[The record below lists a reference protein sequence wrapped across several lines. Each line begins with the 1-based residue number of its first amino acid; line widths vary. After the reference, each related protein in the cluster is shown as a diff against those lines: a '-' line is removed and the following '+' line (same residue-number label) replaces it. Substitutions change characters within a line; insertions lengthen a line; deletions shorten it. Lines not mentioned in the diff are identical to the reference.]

1 MTDPLFGFLASQ
13 TRTSGSKP
21 FQSLIGACTTPQRDF
36 IRDSSLFGRR
46 ATTTPGYSLSPQLRV
61 RFLYLVLY
69 EVEGFLGSSPGTIS
83 SAMATP
89 EGPVQPGSGTL
100 LLILIQVA
108 SRALTFIGNQF
119 LLRFLSP
126 TLLGISV
133 QLELVSVTSLYFA
146 RDSLRVALQRQ
157 TLASSTVSGDDNGKP
172 EANGR
177 KKRTQRTEASLQA
190 QMVVNLAYLSIL
202 IGLAISVVFG
212 YSYLTSANT
221 EALSSS
227 YFTLSFR
234 IYAFAT
240 LLELFAEPSFL
251 FIQQKALYK
260 ERARAETAA
269 AMARCLTACFV
280 AALGHNRRWDP
291 SILPFAIGQAAYSIV
306 LLALYL
312 LPTLESSRRDNFSL
326 FPARLATSDL
336 SSISTRNPNYVDL
349 FPKYLLSLAGTMYLQ
364 SIFKLL
370 LTQGDALILSFLST
384 LADQGAFALA
394 SNYGGLLARLVFQPV
409 EESSRNTFG
418 RLLSSD
424 KRTKS
429 QGGNDGQRPALTY
442 LANILHFYLIF
453 SLPLVTLAPY
463 IFPLVV
469 RHILSASWYTQST
482 ALLLSTYCYYIPF
495 MAVNGI
501 LDAFVTSVATPAQL
515 RRQSL
520 WMVACTAIYGV
531 AAWVLLTKSGLGA
544 SGLIWANMVNMAL
557 RVVWSL
563 WFIAGWTREQG
574 GGSYKQLLGE
584 AVPSIASTTT
594 AGAIVLG
601 LRIYGTNTESF
612 TREVFGVLATGA
624 VLLGSTM

>member
-1 MTDPLFGFLASQ
+1 
-13 TRTSGSKP
+13 
-21 FQSLIGACTTPQRDF
+21 
-36 IRDSSLFGRR
+36 
-46 ATTTPGYSLSPQLRV
+46 
-61 RFLYLVLY
+61 
-69 EVEGFLGSSPGTIS
+69 
-83 SAMATP
+83 MAKS
-89 EGPVQPGSGTL
+89 ESPVQPGSGTL

-157 TLASSTVSGDDNGKP
+157 APAPTSSTVPGDDKGKP
-172 EANGR
+172 ESKGQ
-177 KKRTQRTEASLQA
+177 KPRTQRSDASLQG
-190 QMVVNLAYLSIL
+190 QMVVNLSYLSIL

-212 YSYLTSANT
+212 YSYLVSAPT
-221 EALSSS
+221 EALSSA
-227 YFTLSFR
+227 YFTLSFQ

-240 LLELFAEPSFL
+240 LIELLAEPSFL
-251 FIQQKALYK
+251 FIQQNALYK
-260 ERARAETAA
+260 ERAQAETAA
-269 AMARCLTACFV
+269 AMARCLSACVV
-280 AALGHNRRWDP
+280 AALGHSRRWNP

-306 LLALYL
+306 LFALYL

-326 FPARLATSDL
+326 VPARLGTSDP
-336 SSISTRNPNYVDL
+336 SSSLTKNTNYLNL
-349 FPKYLLSLAGTMYLQ
+349 FPKYLLTLAGTMYMQ

-370 LTQGDALILSFLST
+370 LTQGDALILSFLSS

-424 KRTKS
+424 DNDRTKG
-429 QGGNDGQRPALTY
+429 QGKSSGQRPALRY
-442 LANILHFYLIF
+442 LANILHFYLIL

-463 IFPLVV
+463 ILPLVV
-469 RHILSASWYTQST
+469 KHILSASWYTPST

-520 WMVACTAIYGV
+520 WMVACTAVYGG

-557 RVVWSL
+557 RVVWSM
-563 WFIAGWTREQG
+563 WFIAGWAGERG
-574 GGSYKQLLGE
+574 SGSYKQMLEE
-584 AVPSIASTTT
+584 AVPSIASTAT
-594 AGAIVLG
+594 AGAIILG
-601 LRIYGTNTESF
+601 LRISGTTTESF
-612 TREVFGVLATGA
+612 TREVFGVLAAGT

>member
-1 MTDPLFGFLASQ
+1 
-13 TRTSGSKP
+13 
-21 FQSLIGACTTPQRDF
+21 
-36 IRDSSLFGRR
+36 
-46 ATTTPGYSLSPQLRV
+46 
-61 RFLYLVLY
+61 
-69 EVEGFLGSSPGTIS
+69 
-83 SAMATP
+83 MATP
-89 EGPVQPGSGTL
+89 EGPAQTGSGTL

-157 TLASSTVSGDDNGKP
+157 ALASSTVPGDDNGNP
-172 EANGR
+172 ESNGR
-177 KKRTQRTEASLQA
+177 KKGTQRSEASLHG
-190 QMVVNLAYLSIL
+190 QMVVNLSYLSIL
-202 IGLAISVVFG
+202 IGLAISGVFG
-212 YSYLTSANT
+212 YSYLISAPT
-221 EALSSS
+221 EALASS
-227 YFTLSFR
+227 YFTLSFW

-240 LLELFAEPSFL
+240 LVELLAEPSFL
-251 FIQQKALYK
+251 FIQQNALYK

-269 AMARCLTACFV
+269 AMARCLTACVV

-326 FPARLATSDL
+326 VPARLGTSDP
-336 SSISTRNPNYVDL
+336 SSTSTRNPNYLDL
-349 FPKYLLSLAGTMYLQ
+349 FPKYLLSVAGTMYMQ

-370 LTQGDALILSFLST
+370 LTQGDALILSFLSS

-394 SNYGGLLARLVFQPV
+394 SNYGGLIARLVFQPV

-418 RLLSSD
+418 RLLPSD
-424 KRTKS
+424 ERTKA
-429 QGGNDGQRPALTY
+429 QGGNSGQRAALAY
-442 LANILHFYLIF
+442 LANILHFYLIL

-463 IFPLVV
+463 ILPLVV
-469 RHILSASWYTQST
+469 RHILSASWYTPST

-520 WMVACTAIYGV
+520 WMVACTAVYGG
-531 AAWVLLTKSGLGA
+531 AAWILLTKSGLGA

-557 RVVWSL
+557 RVVWSM
-563 WFIAGWTREQG
+563 WFIAGWTDKKG
-574 GGSYKQLLGE
+574 SGSYRQMLRE
-584 AVPSIASTTT
+584 AVPSSASTAT
-594 AGAIVLG
+594 AGVITLG
-601 LRIYGTNTESF
+601 LRISGTTTESF
-612 TREVFGVLATGA
+612 TREVFGGLAAGT